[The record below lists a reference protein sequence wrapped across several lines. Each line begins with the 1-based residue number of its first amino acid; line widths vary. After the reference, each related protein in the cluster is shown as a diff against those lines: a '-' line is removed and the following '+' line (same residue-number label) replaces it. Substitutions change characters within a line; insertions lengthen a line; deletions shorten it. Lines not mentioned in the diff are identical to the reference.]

1 MSVTDMFGN
10 IQGFLSA
17 DQDVREDI
25 RKVVQVLEQTA
36 REILT
41 VLQSVHQ
48 PSGFKDIPSKCL
60 RARELFCT
68 VRNHIG
74 DLKTKF
80 PADQYYRFHEHWR
93 FVLQRVTF
101 LAAFVFYLEGESLVT
116 RDEVAEILGIEVDRE
131 KGFHLDIE
139 DYLAGVLI
147 MASELSRLAVNS
159 VTARGLL
166 PPPAHLHLHQRAGL
180 GLPPAQPQERPAA
193 QALRR
198 TQVRRQE
205 DRGGGLRPVDPR
217 PGQGAGKQRRRVEL
231 GVGGRGRVG
240 GVVGGRTILQP
251 GHFHQAGTVET
262 DLLPGKPCLTRGCGL
277 RFVGGLRG
285 NYG

>member
-1 MSVTDMFGN
+1 MSVTDMFSN
-10 IQGFLSA
+10 IQAFLSA
-17 DQDVREDI
+17 DQDIREEI

-80 PADQYYRFHEHWR
+80 PSDQYYRFHEHWR

-101 LAAFVFYLEGESLVT
+101 LAAFVVYLESETLVK
-116 RDEVAEILGIEVDRE
+116 REEVAHILGIEVDRE

-159 VTARGLL
+159 VTAGDYSRPLRISSFINELDSGFRLLNLKNDPLRKRYDGLKYDVKKIEEVVYDLSIRGLTKE
-166 PPPAHLHLHQRAGL
+166 P
-180 GLPPAQPQERPAA
+180 E
-193 QALRR
+193 
-198 TQVRRQE
+198 T
-205 DRGGGLRPVDPR
+205 GGD
-217 PGQGAGKQRRRVEL
+217 K
-231 GVGGRGRVG
+231 
-240 GVVGGRTILQP
+240 
-251 GHFHQAGTVET
+251 
-262 DLLPGKPCLTRGCGL
+262 
-277 RFVGGLRG
+277 
-285 NYG
+285 